1 MLRVPQDTSAEEP
14 DGGNLHV
21 RFRGG
26 PGRVTGPGYS
36 TSCQQGLRPQRGVE
50 RPVTQHAEQDVTTA
64 PCERNEGFVMTV
76 ALTDLAAV
84 IGSGD
89 SVAQSG
95 EGREEHCPLEVLFPR
110 REGSSP
116 RMEEPE
122 RRVTGASCAYA
133 AYCSE

>member
-1 MLRVPQDTSAEEP
+1 VFEGEVPLCGCQWIC
-14 DGGNLHV
+14 V
-21 RFRGG
+21 RRRAIEGAI
-26 PGRVTGPGYS
+26 
-36 TSCQQGLRPQRGVE
+36 
-50 RPVTQHAEQDVTTA
+50 TQHGEQEVTTA

-89 SVAQSG
+89 SVTQSG

-122 RRVTGASCAYA
+122 RRVTGASCA
-133 AYCSE
+133 